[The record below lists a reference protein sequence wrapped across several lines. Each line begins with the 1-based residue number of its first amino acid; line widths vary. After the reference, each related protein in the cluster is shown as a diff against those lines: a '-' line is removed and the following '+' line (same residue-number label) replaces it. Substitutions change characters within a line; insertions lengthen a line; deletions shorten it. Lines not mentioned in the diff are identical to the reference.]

1 MTQTKKLLL
10 IDGNSIM
17 NRGYYGLPEM
27 TNHEGLHTNAVLGFL
42 NIIFKVIDEEQ
53 PGAIAVAFDLH
64 APTFRHKM
72 YEAYKGT
79 RKSMDP
85 ELREQFPVIKEL
97 LRAMG
102 ITIIEK
108 EGLEADDII
117 GTMSVKGEA
126 AGYKVTVLSGDR
138 DLLQLATD
146 SVLIRIPKT
155 KGGKTTVEDYYAAD
169 VLETYKVTPKEF
181 IDLKGLMGD
190 TSDNIPG
197 VPKVGPKTAE
207 GFITKYHSIENLYE
221 HIDEVKAGATKNNL
235 IEFKDQAFLSKVL
248 ATIKLDCEL
257 SVEADDTVVSEDKIF
272 SAEAYEILNKLE
284 LKSFLNRF
292 DFNKK
297 SAKTEEIKNV
307 TLTTE
312 GLDDFL
318 KAASESGHVGLFP
331 VTDEAGA
338 LIGSSA
344 AIGDTVYFI
353 KDMGGLTTDGIYKT
367 LQESNVTV
375 SFISIKEN
383 IKLLGIEPED
393 EAFDIS
399 IAAYLLNPIRNGY
412 EYSDIARDYLDKT
425 FEDKKEL
432 LGKTALNIFT
442 LDEENVRKY
451 MTYGAYTAFH
461 AYDRL
466 SEKIF
471 SDERLGD
478 LYTRIEYPLI
488 FVLLSMEEY
497 GIAVN
502 RNELISF
509 GDNLKI
515 RIEALKTF
523 IYNLAGEEFNINST
537 KKLGEILFEK
547 LGLPSGKKTKTG
559 YSTNADVLLKLK
571 GEHEII
577 PAILEYR
584 QLTKLLSTY
593 VEGLLTC
600 IASDGR
606 IHSHFNQTVTAT
618 GRISSTDPNLQNIP
632 MRTGIGREL
641 RKVFIP
647 REDYVF
653 VDADYSQIEL
663 RCMAHLSGDE
673 KLIGAFLRGDD
684 IHTMTAS
691 EVFGVPQDKVDSDM
705 RRKAKAVNFGII
717 YGISSFGLGQ
727 DLDISRKEAQ
737 EYIDKYF
744 MTYPKVR
751 KYLDEQVSSAKE
763 TGYVATYFGRIR
775 PVPEINSSNFM
786 QRGFG
791 ERIAMNSPVQGTAAD
806 IIKLAMTAVTEELKK
821 RNLRSRLIL
830 QIHDELLIEAQKD
843 EAAEVEALLKEAM
856 ENVVALEVPLIVDVH
871 SGLSLYDTK

>member
-284 LKSFLNRF
+284 LKSFLKRF

-432 LGKTALNIFT
+432 LGKTVLNIFT

-515 RIEALKTF
+515 RIEELKTF

-830 QIHDELLIEAQKD
+830 QIHDELLIEAHKD

>member
-1 MTQTKKLLL
+1 M
-10 IDGNSIM
+10 
-17 NRGYYGLPEM
+17 
-27 TNHEGLHTNAVLGFL
+27 
-42 NIIFKVIDEEQ
+42 
-53 PGAIAVAFDLH
+53 
-64 APTFRHKM
+64 
-72 YEAYKGT
+72 
-79 RKSMDP
+79 
-85 ELREQFPVIKEL
+85 
-97 LRAMG
+97 
-102 ITIIEK
+102 
-108 EGLEADDII
+108 
-117 GTMSVKGEA
+117 
-126 AGYKVTVLSGDR
+126 
-138 DLLQLATD
+138 
-146 SVLIRIPKT
+146 
-155 KGGKTTVEDYYAAD
+155 
-169 VLETYKVTPKEF
+169 
-181 IDLKGLMGD
+181 
-190 TSDNIPG
+190 
-197 VPKVGPKTAE
+197 
-207 GFITKYHSIENLYE
+207 
-221 HIDEVKAGATKNNL
+221 
-235 IEFKDQAFLSKVL
+235 
-248 ATIKLDCEL
+248 
-257 SVEADDTVVSEDKIF
+257 
-272 SAEAYEILNKLE
+272 
-284 LKSFLNRF
+284 
-292 DFNKK
+292 
-297 SAKTEEIKNV
+297 
-307 TLTTE
+307 
-312 GLDDFL
+312 
-318 KAASESGHVGLFP
+318 
-331 VTDEAGA
+331 
-338 LIGSSA
+338 IGSSA

-353 KDMGGLTTDGIYKT
+353 KDMGGLTTDGIYKM
-367 LQESNVTV
+367 LQESDVTV

-515 RIEALKTF
+515 RIEELKTF

-830 QIHDELLIEAQKD
+830 QIHDELLIEAHKD

>member
-1 MTQTKKLLL
+1 MTQMKKLLL

-42 NIIFKVIDEEQ
+42 NIVFKVIDEEQ
-53 PGAIAVAFDLH
+53 PSAIAVAFDLH

-126 AGYKVTVLSGDR
+126 AGYRVTVLSGDR

-155 KGGKTTVEDYYAAD
+155 KGGKTTVEDYYAKD

-207 GFITKYHSIENLYE
+207 GFITKYHSMEALYE
-221 HIDEVKAGATKNNL
+221 HIDELKEGTTKQNL
-235 IEFKDQAFLSKVL
+235 IEYKEQAFLSKVL

-257 SVEADDTVVSEDKIF
+257 PAEPDDTVISEEKIF
-272 SAEAYEILNKLE
+272 SSEAYEILNNLE

-292 DFNKK
+292 DFDKKEKNDEIIKEELLSDENKE
-297 SAKTEEIKNV
+297 A
-307 TLTTE
+307 
-312 GLDDFL
+312 FL
-318 KAASESGHVGLFP
+318 KAASEEGHVGIFP

-338 LIGSSA
+338 LIGSSIA
-344 AIGDTVYFI
+344 VNNTVYI
-353 KDMGGLTTDGIYKT
+353 VKDMGSITTESIYRE
-367 LQESNVTV
+367 LQETGVTV

-383 IKLLGIEPED
+383 IKLLGIDAED
-393 EAFDIS
+393 EVFDIS

-412 EYSDIARDYLDKT
+412 EYSDISRDYLGRNFLDR
-425 FEDKKEL
+425 KEL
-432 LGKTALNIFT
+432 LGKTALNLFT

-451 MTYGAYTAFH
+451 LTYAAYTAFH
-461 AYDRL
+461 AYDVL

-471 SDERLGD
+471 SDERLSE

-488 FVLLSMEEY
+488 FVLQSMEEY

-509 GDNLKI
+509 GDNLKV
-515 RIEALKTF
+515 RIEELKNS
-523 IYNLAGEEFNINST
+523 IYEMAGEEFNINST

-593 VEGLLTC
+593 VEGLLGC
-600 IASDGR
+600 IAADGR

-647 REDYVF
+647 KEDHIF

-663 RCMAHLSGDE
+663 RCMAHLSGDD
-673 KLIGAFLRGDD
+673 KLINAFLRGDD

-691 EVFGVPQDKVDSDM
+691 EVFGVSQEEVDSDM

-744 MTYPKVR
+744 ATYPKVR
-751 KYLDEQVSSAKE
+751 EYLDLQVASAKE

-806 IIKLAMTAVTEELKK
+806 IIKLAMTAVYEELKK

-830 QIHDELLIEAQKD
+830 QIHDELLIEAHKD
-843 EAAEVEALLKEAM
+843 ELTEVQQLLQESM
-856 ENVVALEVPLIVDVH
+856 EKVVNLSVPLLVDVH
-871 SGLSLYDTK
+871 SGMSLYDTK